1 VASERLVVDHGW
13 GQVLLAG
20 LPKKYETRERWR
32 DTVPADLIPAV
43 KHLRTSFDDAHW
55 GCGRTAEKYCYGV
68 LHNEQIDDPAKEYF
82 NYLMHM
88 KARVRE
94 RNVCRPL
101 SRSST
106 SFGRCRQ
113 TRG

>member
-1 VASERLVVDHGW
+1 
-13 GQVLLAG
+13 
-20 LPKKYETRERWR
+20 
-32 DTVPADLIPAV
+32 
-43 KHLRTSFDDAHW
+43 
-55 GCGRTAEKYCYGV
+55 
-68 LHNEQIDDPAKEYF
+68 
-82 NYLMHM
+82 MHM